1 MKFHFIGI
9 AGTGMGAVAGLL
21 KAAGHEVRGSDE
33 AVYPPMSD
41 ALERMGI
48 PVMCPFNGK
57 NLEWGPDEV
66 VVGNVCR
73 RDHIEVLAAQAAGF
87 PLTSFPAILGERI
100 LPGRKSVVVAGTHG
114 KTTTTT
120 LLAYLLW
127 KTGWD
132 PGWFIGG
139 IPRDLPSACVTGGG
153 EPFVLE
159 GDEYDTAFFDKGSKF
174 LHYRPFAVLLT
185 GVEFDHADIF
195 PDMEAV
201 ATAFSKL
208 ADLVPSGGVMLAS
221 ADNDIAVRLAR
232 ARGGFTYGF
241 GDEDADYRVEIRER
255 TSSGWAFSLHGRRA
269 DGSVAYFCPLVGR
282 HNLRNAAGALAMCL
296 ELGVPAQELAAPLSV
311 FGGVRRRQEELARGR
326 DIIAV
331 DDFGHH
337 PTAIRVTLDA
347 LLQRYPGR
355 RPVLVFEPR
364 SATSRRAV
372 FQHEYARV
380 LSAAPRV
387 LLAPAYDQSRIP
399 ENQRLDVSRL
409 RDDIAAAGSHATLH
423 ADFSALLQTLCA
435 EAAPGD
441 LVIFFSSGAMGGIKQ
456 QFADFL
462 TRT

>member
-21 KAAGHEVRGSDE
+21 KTAGHEVRGSDE
-33 AVYPPMSD
+33 AVYPPMSE

-48 PVMCPFNGK
+48 PVMCPFNEA
-57 NLEWGPDEV
+57 NLAWGPDEV

-73 RDHIEVLAAQAAGF
+73 RDHREVVAAVNAGLK
-87 PLTSFPAILGERI
+87 LTSFPAILETRI

-120 LLAYLLW
+120 LAAFLLW
-127 KTGWD
+127 KTGRD

-139 IPRDLPSACVTGGG
+139 IPRDLPAACTLGAG

-174 LHYRPFAVLLT
+174 FHYRPFAILLT

-195 PDMEAV
+195 PDLNAV
-201 ATAFSKL
+201 ADAFQRL
-208 ADLVPSGGVMLAS
+208 ADLVPEDGVLLAS
-221 ADNDIAVRLAR
+221 ADNPIALRLAR
-232 ARGGFTYGF
+232 QRGRLAYGLA
-241 GDEDADYRVEIRER
+241 GEDADYRVEIREKTPR
-255 TSSGWAFSLHGRRA
+255 GWHFSLHGRHA
-269 DGSVAYFCPLVGR
+269 DGSVSYFCPLVGL

-296 ELGVPAQELAAPLSV
+296 ELGVEPRELADPLAS
-311 FGGVRRRQEELARGR
+311 FGGVRRRQEELAQGRG
-326 DIIAV
+326 IVAV

-347 LLQRYPGR
+347 LLQRYEGR
-355 RPVLVFEPR
+355 RPVVVFEPR

-372 FQHEYARV
+372 FQREYAQV

-399 ENQRLDVSRL
+399 PDQRLDMVRL
-409 RDDIAAAGSHATLH
+409 RADIAASGARATLH
-423 ADFSALLQTLCA
+423 ADFSDVLETLKA
-435 EAAPGD
+435 EAASGD

-456 QFADFL
+456 HFARFL
-462 TRT
+462 TES